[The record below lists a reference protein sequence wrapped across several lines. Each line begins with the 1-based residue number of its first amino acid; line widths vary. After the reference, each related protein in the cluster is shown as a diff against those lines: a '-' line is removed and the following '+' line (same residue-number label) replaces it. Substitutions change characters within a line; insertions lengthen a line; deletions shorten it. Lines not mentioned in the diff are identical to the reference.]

1 MAGCFGTL
9 KPAEEKGL
17 LSARFGDDDEVNGAT
32 VSTDGGAGPDAIYTI
47 GHGTLPAEA
56 RMELLEAQDITRLVD
71 IRSFPGSRH
80 NPQFGRE
87 EMERWVPAAGID
99 YRWLKVLGGRRRSQ
113 DESRHMALRHPA
125 FRSYADYMETNDF
138 ASGMAQ
144 LLTLATE
151 QPTAIMCSESVWW
164 KCHRRLVSDR
174 ETERTPSAGRG
185 QGGGKRSGV
194 RRRHAGAVTLGRS
207 GHTGETILRPTY
219 HDRR

>member
-56 RMELLEAQDITRLVD
+56 LMELLEAQDITWLVD

-164 KCHRRLVSDR
+164 KCHRRLVSDHLVLI
-174 ETERTPSAGRG
+174 EHIPVLHVMHT
-185 QGGGKRSGV
+185 GKLNEHPPLAEARVEGNDLV
-194 RRRHAGAVTLGRS
+194 YDVGTLG
-207 GHTGETILRPTY
+207 L
-219 HDRR
+219 